1 MNRDVTT
8 VAGPVVLL
16 CTSNGVGLG
25 HLARMMAVARA
36 LEPDARPVIFTLSA
50 AVAVPV
56 AQGFEVEHLPSA
68 GHAGLASGPWQRLL
82 EDRVDHLVER
92 LQPRVVMFDGVHPY
106 PGLVSAL
113 AGHRR
118 RLRRVWQRRAMW
130 KPGIGAESL
139 AAERFFDH
147 VVEPGEYAAA
157 VDTGLTVERRTSPKV
172 HPVAPI
178 VYDAGHLDRTTAC
191 AELGLDVTASHVL
204 VQLGAGAINDVSSL
218 TGAVVAE
225 VLARG
230 AVPVVARSEL
240 SVPDPAADGDVPV
253 IRRFPLSR
261 WFAAFDGAVLAA
273 GYNSFHEALAL
284 RLPSVFVPNLVTRT
298 DDQEARA
305 RHASEQ
311 GWAWRWDGSDRT
323 ALAGVIEALTDA
335 DSRGAVRDRLAAL
348 PPATGATGVAAL
360 LRSWL

>member
-1 MNRDVTT
+1 MSTDTK
-8 VAGPVVLL
+8 PVVLL

-36 LEPDARPVIFTLSA
+36 LEPDVRPVIFTLSA

-68 GHAGLASGPWQRLL
+68 GHAGLGSGPWQRLL
-82 EDRVDHLVER
+82 EDRVDHLIGR

-139 AAERFFDH
+139 ASERWFDA
-147 VVEPGEYAAA
+147 VIEPGEYAHEA
-157 VDTGLTVERRTSPKV
+157 DMGLTVARRASPKV
-172 HPVAPI
+172 HTVAPI
-178 VYDAGHLDRTTAC
+178 IYDAGHLDRTTARS
-191 AELGLDVTASHVL
+191 ELGLDPTASHVL

-218 TGAVVAE
+218 TGAVVAQ
-225 VLARG
+225 LADRG
-230 AVPVVARSEL
+230 VVPVVARSEL
-240 SVPDPAADGDVPV
+240 SAPVPGADGGVPV
-253 IRRFPLSR
+253 IRRFPLSK

-298 DDQEARA
+298 DDQDARA
-305 RHASEQ
+305 RHAADQ
-311 GWAWRWDGSDRT
+311 GWAWRWDGSDRPS
-323 ALAGVIEALTDA
+323 LVRVVEALTDPEA
-335 DSRGAVRDRLAAL
+335 REPMRQRLATL
-348 PPATGATGVAAL
+348 PPAHGAMQVAAL
-360 LRSWL
+360 LRGWL